1 MKPTPLLSL
10 TFFDTRNFLK
20 HRRAPLRN
28 DSVLWDKKILRENRE
43 THLLSYPEQ
52 FLIPET
58 FWNTEGFLYE
68 MIRYWD
74 EKFWGKIV
82 KPTSSLIPNIFRYPK
97 PFETLPLRND
107 TVDKTILV
115 ENRNT
120 RPLSYPERFSI
131 PESNETL
138 KNSPTKI
145 FSTVRQKK
153 SSETLDAPPPILS
166 MNLFAI
172 GKFLKHITEGFPY
185 ESFRYSETTNFL

>member
-1 MKPTPLLSL
+1 
-10 TFFDTRNFLK
+10 
-20 HRRAPLRN
+20 
-28 DSVLWDKKILRENRE
+28 
-43 THLLSYPEQ
+43 
-52 FLIPET
+52 
-58 FWNTEGFLYE
+58 

-131 PESNETL
+131 PEINETL

-153 SSETLDAPPPILS
+153 SSETLDAPPPPSYPWTYSLS
-166 MNLFAI
+166 ENFWNTSQKGSPTNLFDTVRQQI
-172 GKFLKHITEGFPY
+172 FYRKSCYSPPKKSFFDTRNFQKHRSVPLRKDSVLQDINFWQKIVILPPCLIPNIFRKPKFMKH
-185 ESFRYSETTNFL
+185 